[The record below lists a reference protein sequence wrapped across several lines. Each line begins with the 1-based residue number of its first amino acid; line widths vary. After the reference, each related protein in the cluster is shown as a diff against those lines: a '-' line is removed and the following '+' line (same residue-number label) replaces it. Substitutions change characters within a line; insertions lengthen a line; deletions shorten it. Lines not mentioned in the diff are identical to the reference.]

1 MAPVKNFVFFRIIA
15 THPSEANFDSKLH
28 CAVSFGLFKDAL
40 GYKERDFVFL
50 NSDQALYRFKCRMLE
65 YMQLHPGEQKAVERR
80 SSPPRF
86 P

>member
-1 MAPVKNFVFFRIIA
+1 MAPVRIFRFIA
-15 THPSEANFDSKLH
+15 VLSCNDNPDSKLL

-65 YMQLHPGEQKAVERR
+65 YMQLHPGEQSASERR
-80 SSPPRF
+80 PSLPRF